1 MEFIIRKMKEEDWDS
16 VADIYME
23 GIKTKKATFQAEI
36 PRYQDWDKGHLNI
49 GRFVATNSN
58 NRIIGWIALSPT
70 SSRCVYKGVA
80 EVSIYISESCRRN
93 NVGYELINRVIEETE
108 KENIWTLQSGIFSIN
123 EPSIKLHKKCGFRV
137 VGVREKIGCDAD
149 GIWHDTIL
157 MERRSKIVGI

>member
-1 MEFIIRKMKEEDWDS
+1 MKEEDWNS

-23 GIKTKKATFQAEI
+23 GIKTKMATFQAEI
-36 PRYQDWDKGHLNI
+36 PRYEDWDKGHLNI

-93 NVGYELINRVIEETE
+93 NAGYELMNRVIEETE

-123 EPSIKLHKKCGFRV
+123 EPSIKLHEKCGFRV
-137 VGVREKIGCDAD
+137 VGIREKIGCDVD

>member
-1 MEFIIRKMKEEDWDS
+1 MELIIRKMKEEDWNS

-23 GIKTKKATFQAEI
+23 GIKTKMATFQAEI
-36 PRYQDWDKGHLNI
+36 PRYEDWDKGHLNI

-93 NVGYELINRVIEETE
+93 NAGYELMNRVIEETE

-123 EPSIKLHKKCGFRV
+123 EPSIKLHEKCGFRV
-137 VGVREKIGCDAD
+137 VGIREKIGCDVD

>member
-1 MEFIIRKMKEEDWDS
+1 MEFIIRKMTEEDWDS

-23 GIKTKKATFQAEI
+23 GIKTKKATFQAEL
-36 PRYQDWDKGHLNI
+36 PRYEDWDKGHLSI
-49 GRFVATNSN
+49 GRFVATNSD

-108 KENIWTLQSGIFSIN
+108 KENIWTLQSEYFLLMKQVLN
-123 EPSIKLHKKCGFRV
+123 YIKNV
-137 VGVREKIGCDAD
+137 VLELLG
-149 GIWHDTIL
+149 
-157 MERRSKIVGI
+157 